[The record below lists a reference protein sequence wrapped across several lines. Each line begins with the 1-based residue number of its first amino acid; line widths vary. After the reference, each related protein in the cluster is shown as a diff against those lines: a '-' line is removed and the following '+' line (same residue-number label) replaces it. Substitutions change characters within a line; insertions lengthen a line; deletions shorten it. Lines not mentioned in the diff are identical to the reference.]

1 MNKEELLFY
10 EPYERFYDMA
20 SHSKAFADY
29 CREAFGEDFSQ
40 DGFSDTKQT
49 DMILSHIPLKND
61 TKILDI
67 GCGNGKMLGYLKRKT
82 GAHICGFD
90 YSQSAVR
97 DAKKR
102 YPDAEIEE
110 GVIGEKE
117 NVSAWENHRST
128 EAPIPKTGFL
138 WWPVPVLGVAGLIL
152 ILVGITLRKSGERD
166 V

>member
-110 GVIGEKE
+110 GVIGEKDYPE
-117 NVSAWENHRST
+117 KSFDVIISMDSIYF
-128 EAPIPKTGFL
+128 APDMKAF
-138 WWPVPVLGVAGLIL
+138 VMQVM
-152 ILVGITLRKSGERD
+152 S
-166 V
+166 